1 MHLHREA
8 FQRVG
13 NIVRTNG
20 RLPESYFWEY
30 LRDTCAVTQAVAIRR
45 QAEQGPRVCSLGR
58 LLLEIS
64 EDSKRVTALEP
75 RRGRGGTVD
84 VQPDR
89 VVVHRVLRGVQRF
102 GRGTAGSRGRPGRD
116 DRGGCR
122 SRLPWSRARRLLGLI
137 AEFEEEG

>member
-13 NIVRTNG
+13 SIVRTNG

-58 LLLEIS
+58 LLREIS
-64 EDSKRVTALEP
+64 EDSNRVTALEP

-89 VVVHRVLRGVQRF
+89 VVLHRVLRGVQRF
-102 GRGTAGSRGRPGRD
+102 VAEERRVLAGVLAETTEAAAVRGCRGVS
-116 DRGGCR
+116 RGGC
-122 SRLPWSRARRLLGLI
+122 SG
-137 AEFEEEG
+137 